1 MSEELRRKGFAFVPR
16 RMVRVPGSF
25 GRISDDLEPAGSL
38 EADDPRVRAALMQ
51 HHLANAVR
59 EYLLKDTDRTLEW
72 FASREAGHP
81 GVSAARMGRML
92 RGETQMQL
100 TDVMLITAT
109 VPGTIDFAVQ
119 WLGFD
124 LRQKNEEIR
133 HVNYER
139 ARLEA
144 RLSRC
149 TCAVNR

>member
-1 MSEELRRKGFAFVPR
+1 ML
-16 RMVRVPGSF
+16 
-25 GRISDDLEPAGSL
+25 PAPL
-38 EADDPRVRAALMQ
+38 QAPEADASHQQGQRGAGGANLFEA
-51 HHLANAVR
+51 LANAVR
-59 EYLLKDTDRTLEW
+59 EYLLKDPERTLDW

-100 TDVMLITAT
+100 TDVMFITAT

-119 WLGFD
+119 WFGFD

>member
-1 MSEELRRKGFAFVPR
+1 MGEEQQRKGFAFVPR
-16 RMVRVPGSF
+16 RMVKVPGSF

-38 EADDPRVRAALMQ
+38 EADDPRVRAALLQ

-59 EYLLKDTDRTLEW
+59 EYLLKDPERTLEW

-100 TDVMLITAT
+100 TDVMLITDT
-109 VPGTIDFAVQ
+109 IPGTTDLAVQ

-124 LRQKNEEIR
+124 LRGKNEEIK
-133 HVNYER
+133 NMNFER

-144 RLSRC
+144 KLSRC
-149 TCAVNR
+149 KCAVNR